1 MWCFNSRTAT
11 ENDFV
16 PYDEYIDAA
25 NKIDVFNIDLWPR
38 HNTYLIVDDYGR
50 TLLNLCKNT
59 GLLIANGRLNDGDFT
74 FQGLHGSSTV
84 DDDLLNNHAFQ
95 LVNEFTIL
103 EQREFS
109 STIHQ

>member
-59 GLLIANGRLNDGDFT
+59 TGLWLLMVDLKMEILHVKAYMDLVQLI
-74 FQGLHGSSTV
+74 
-84 DDDLLNNHAFQ
+84 
-95 LVNEFTIL
+95 TIYSITT
-103 EQREFS
+103 RFNW
-109 STIHQ
+109 